1 MLNIAWATLVSALVL
16 ELPARSTPRAVR
28 VHNLWDR
35 EVPFSEALAWQRAL
49 QADRVAAKRKAA
61 DDAGLQ
67 DTLLLM
73 QHPPVLT
80 LGTGSTLDNVK
91 SREDPP
97 FELIRTERGGEV
109 TYHGPGQLVMYPVLD
124 LSIYRA
130 DVNWYLRALEEVA
143 MRTCR
148 SLGLEAERES
158 GLTGVWVR
166 GGKTCARG
174 VKLSRWVSMH
184 GLALNVCPDLQHFDS
199 IVPCG
204 ISDRPVTSIAA
215 ELGTAAHERGQLLE
229 EAQSLLLHHFSAV
242 FAVELCHVH
251 EHDDEEEGVLVGE
264 DTRGVSSSRTRQGL
278 SSFEELDSHHG
289 EEEGTARR

>member
-109 TYHGPGQLVMYPVLD
+109 TYHGPGQLVP
-124 LSIYRA
+124 
-130 DVNWYLRALEEVA
+130 
-143 MRTCR
+143 
-148 SLGLEAERES
+148 
-158 GLTGVWVR
+158 
-166 GGKTCARG
+166 AR
-174 VKLSRWVSMH
+174 
-184 GLALNVCPDLQHFDS
+184 P
-199 IVPCG
+199 
-204 ISDRPVTSIAA
+204 
-215 ELGTAAHERGQLLE
+215 
-229 EAQSLLLHHFSAV
+229 
-242 FAVELCHVH
+242 
-251 EHDDEEEGVLVGE
+251 
-264 DTRGVSSSRTRQGL
+264 
-278 SSFEELDSHHG
+278 
-289 EEEGTARR
+289 